1 MPFSTFTNLPAESKE
16 RKLREAFS
24 KIASRVG
31 EMKWMFKCI
40 WNYYVFVD
48 LYDNTLDLV
57 CNICSFANLLLDDD
71 EIETRPACYHHN
83 HTIGGLD
90 FLYTDL
96 ELMVDV
102 LHQSILSHTITDHR
116 NLDTLFELAHAVY
129 TVLKAFQKKYI

>member
-1 MPFSTFTNLPAESKE
+1 MSNV
-16 RKLREAFS
+16 
-24 KIASRVG
+24 I
-31 EMKWMFKCI
+31 
-40 WNYYVFVD
+40 Y
-48 LYDNTLDLV
+48 
-57 CNICSFANLLLDDD
+57 LLDHVKHSVVYLNEETHKKIIIVLLYD

-83 HTIGGLD
+83 CTIGGLD

-129 TVLKAFQKKYI
+129 AVLKAFQKKYI

>member
-1 MPFSTFTNLPAESKE
+1 
-16 RKLREAFS
+16 
-24 KIASRVG
+24 
-31 EMKWMFKCI
+31 MFKCI
-40 WNYYVFVD
+40 RNYYVFVD

-57 CNICSFANLLLDDD
+57 CNIRSFANLLLDDD

-83 HTIGGLD
+83 CTIGGLD

-129 TVLKAFQKKYI
+129 AVLKAFQKKYI